1 MSNDTFLFGKRN
13 YILLFSGLALIA
25 VGYFLMAGGG
35 SEDPEV
41 FNPEIF
47 STTRIRIAPLV
58 VLLGLALQV
67 WAIMLPPKREA

>member
-1 MSNDTFLFGKRN
+1 MSNDTFLFGRRN
-13 YILLFSGLALIA
+13 YILLFIGLALIA
-25 VGYFLMAGGG
+25 VGYFLMSGGG

-67 WAIMLPPKREA
+67 WAIMLPSKKEV

>member
-13 YILLFSGLALIA
+13 YILLFIGLALIA
-25 VGYFLMAGGG
+25 VGYFLMSGGG

-67 WAIMLPPKREA
+67 WAIMLPSKKEV